1 MRILIA
7 PKFPTQ
13 NKSLFRSIIIRCASS
28 IIIHT
33 HKYNVPPLNQQYPED
48 ESEENLKQFPSRS
61 PISSPPLSRST
72 NSNDRPMLDPRDRIS
87 RLNSKRSIFQM
98 PASGVNRG
106 LFWVCR
112 TACRTRTHH
121 PSIIRWINYR
131 PPAHTATHPSTTT
144 PLNRHVQAGRIYH
157 VGV

>member
-1 MRILIA
+1 MLKYNPFSI
-7 PKFPTQ
+7 TT
-13 NKSLFRSIIIRCASS
+13 SHHSTIIIILL
-28 IIIHT
+28 IIVHL
-33 HKYNVPPLNQQYPED
+33 YALNQQYPRTNPRTRD
-48 ESEENLKQFPSRS
+48 ESRENLKQFPSRS
-61 PISSPPLSRST
+61 HFFLRDSRST